1 MRTTLEDYSL
11 KELLDSNRVVDEFLF
26 QILNRISEKELEIS
40 NKNDEIKR
48 FNNNYKNLELLLSQ
62 NLTSEK
68 SPFII
73 EKINSIKNLDMVNLK
88 STDLSI
94 INVELEVFI
103 EKVENDTLIS
113 KEESKVVQ
121 NNTTTKN
128 TSDANNQLEE
138 ERESFVGGSNAIS
151 DFFNDVK
158 LGMQTDFN
166 ELTCKDVFNQV
177 RGLQIQN
184 IFGANLD
191 MIYFDEVIILQ
202 KNKDKII
209 CESLITLS
217 NNDQSWYDMMIYKE
231 NGTIFIK

>member
-103 EKVENDTLIS
+103 EKVENDTLVS
-113 KEESKVVQ
+113 KKKKV
-121 NNTTTKN
+121 K
-128 TSDANNQLEE
+128 
-138 ERESFVGGSNAIS
+138 
-151 DFFNDVK
+151 
-158 LGMQTDFN
+158 
-166 ELTCKDVFNQV
+166 
-177 RGLQIQN
+177 
-184 IFGANLD
+184 
-191 MIYFDEVIILQ
+191 
-202 KNKDKII
+202 
-209 CESLITLS
+209 
-217 NNDQSWYDMMIYKE
+217 
-231 NGTIFIK
+231 